1 MEYEVTDLEHELIVD
16 GVFKRV
22 RTTFKVDG
30 RAYVYQTYAPNE
42 SFTSFWDDERMLLI
56 ENNVC
61 PAYLKE
67 IRKEQMPIVAIM
79 LS

>member
-22 RTTFKVDG
+22 RTTVKVDG
-30 RAYVYQTYAPNE
+30 KAYVYQTYAPNE
-42 SFTSFWDDERMLLI
+42 SFTSFWDEGRARLI

-61 PAYLKE
+61 PAYLKD